1 MTDSQVQAAL
11 SDAKEIMKNYKMT
24 IQDILL
30 TLETYK
36 NVDLENVD
44 FKEDYDNMLND
55 ISVKL
60 TDIVNEI

>member
-55 ISVKL
+55 ILVKL
-60 TDIVNEI
+60 TDVVNEI